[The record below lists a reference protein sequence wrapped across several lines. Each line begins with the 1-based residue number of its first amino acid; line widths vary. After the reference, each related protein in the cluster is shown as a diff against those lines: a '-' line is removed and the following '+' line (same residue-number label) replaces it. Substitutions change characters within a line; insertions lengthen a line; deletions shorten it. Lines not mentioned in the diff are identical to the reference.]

1 MNRAGKKRL
10 TVMLIWGH
18 NQRDNRPFLRSQMQ
32 TKRCACLNCGH
43 LLSASGTIQDGVS
56 AAPHEGDYT
65 VCLYCSH
72 LMVYRDD
79 LSVRNL
85 TSAEIIEAAGDKD
98 ILEVMK
104 FASAFR
110 EYAANEQKK
119 NS

>member
-1 MNRAGKKRL
+1 
-10 TVMLIWGH
+10 
-18 NQRDNRPFLRSQMQ
+18 MQ
-32 TKRCACLNCGH
+32 TKQCACLNCGH
-43 LLSASGTIQDGVS
+43 SLSASGTVADGVS
-56 AAPHEGDYT
+56 AAPHGGDYT

-72 LMVYRDD
+72 LMVYKDD
-79 LSVRNL
+79 LSVRNP
-85 TSAEIIEAAGDKD
+85 TSAEIIEAAGDKN